1 MKQIIKMIGL
11 VTLICFSF
19 FYTEK
24 VIDVA
29 SVQDE
34 IMIKIN
40 QVKDNCKI
48 DVIDATIL
56 DDTII
61 PGINGK
67 EVDVEKS
74 YNEMKQVGI
83 FKEMLLSYKQIELK
97 DSLKKNLDK
106 YVIKANGTKKSVS
119 LVFYINNQQVLENI
133 IKKENVIL
141 NLFIDYKLLSTN
153 LNNLDKNNLFIYA
166 YGDNGVYSN
175 DTLIYSNNLINRN
188 FNNKSL
194 YCITDSKNEKLLT
207 ICKNNNMI
215 TIIPNILDN
224 NYVYNN
230 IKTNL
235 VNGSIIKLNSTNKT
249 LNEFDT
255 IIDFIKSKGY
265 KIVSLE
271 DLLSENR
278 N

>member
-40 QVKDNCKI
+40 QVKDNYKI

>member
-40 QVKDNCKI
+40 QVKDNYKI

-67 EVDVEKS
+67 EVNVEKS

>member
-40 QVKDNCKI
+40 QVKDNYKI
-48 DVIDATIL
+48 DVIDATIS

-83 FKEMLLSYKQIELK
+83 FKEMLLSYKQIEVK
-97 DSLKKNLDK
+97 DSLKNNLDK

-119 LVFYINNQQVLENI
+119 LVFYVNNQQVLENI

-153 LNNLDKNNLFIYA
+153 LNKLDKNDLFIYTYA
-166 YGDNGVYSN
+166 DNGVYSN
-175 DTLIYSNNLINRN
+175 DILIYSNNLINRN

-194 YCITDSKNEKLLT
+194 YCITDSKNEKVLT

-235 VNGSIIKLNSTNKT
+235 VNGSIIKLDTTNKT

-255 IIDFIKSKGY
+255 IVDFIKSKGY

-271 DLLSENR
+271 ELLSENR